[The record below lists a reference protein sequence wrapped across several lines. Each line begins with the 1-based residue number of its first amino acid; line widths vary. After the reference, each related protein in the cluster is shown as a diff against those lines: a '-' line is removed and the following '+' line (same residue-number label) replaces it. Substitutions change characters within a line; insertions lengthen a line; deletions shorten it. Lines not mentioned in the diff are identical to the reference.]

1 MNLYKMFLGGIL
13 AAAAACGFT
22 ACDGDPELP
31 PVFAP
36 EATIEANTTI
46 LEMKTQY
53 WSSDRNYADTV
64 GLTPD
69 GKHVIVSGRVISC
82 DSTGNIYKSLI
93 IQDKTAAMA
102 ISIDTTKLYMNYPVG
117 EEVLI
122 DLTGCYVGKYN
133 GLFQMGK
140 PNPYNGTYEIS
151 FMKYSAFA
159 AVSQRNG
166 LPNVNDI
173 DTLTTTIEQI
183 NNWTSEADIIK
194 NQSRLIRLDSVSFV
208 GGGTLTWADNGNN
221 VNRSLRDKNGQTLTV
236 RNSGYASFGRDVM
249 PAGTG
254 SVVCILSYY
263 GTGWQLLFRTALD
276 CFGFDGVP
284 TGDTPGTV
292 TPDLPDVPNGDG
304 TADSPLS
311 VPQVIQGAT
320 GTDKWVTGYIV
331 GWVDGASITDG
342 CVFSATSETAST
354 SVSNILLAATP
365 DEKNIANCIP
375 LQLPANT
382 DVRTKLNL
390 KDNPTNL
397 GKQVSV
403 LGSLEKYFQ
412 VPGVKSVSDFSW
424 GDKGGV
430 STPDEPAEPATEATF
445 TVAKAIAS
453 GSSYAIVA
461 EGKVAK
467 PLSSTYG
474 YLPVADV
481 TVTEGTL
488 STPDAN
494 AFKFTE
500 TADKDG
506 YYITDSNGKY
516 LYMTGEYNSF
526 NVADK
531 AEEGA
536 VWTVTV
542 KADGTFS
549 ITNKTTGKTV
559 QYSSQY
565 TSYGAYSDT
574 RGTLPVL
581 YVKSK

>member
-1 MNLYKMFLGGIL
+1 MDLYKMLVGGVM

-22 ACDGDPELP
+22 SCDGDPELP

-36 EATIEANTTI
+36 VATIEANTTI
-46 LEMKTQY
+46 LDMKTQY

-159 AVSQRNG
+159 AASQRNG
-166 LPNVNDI
+166 LPNVTDV
-173 DTLTTTIEQI
+173 DTLATTISEVLS
-183 NNWTSEADIIK
+183 WTSEADIIK

-221 VNRSLRDKNGQTLTV
+221 VNRTLRDKTGQTLTV

-276 CFGFDGVP
+276 CFDFDGVP
-284 TGDTPGTV
+284 VADTPGGT
-292 TPDLPDVPNGDG
+292 TPDLPDAPNGDG

-311 VPQVIQGAT
+311 VPQVIKGAT

-331 GWVDGASITDG
+331 GWVDGASISDG
-342 CVFSATSETAST
+342 ANFTATTETT
-354 SVSNILLAATP
+354 SVSVSNLLLAATP
-365 DEKNIANCIP
+365 DEKNVANCIP

-390 KDNPTNL
+390 KDNPGNL

-412 VPGVKSVSDFSW
+412 VPGLKNISDFSW
-424 GDKGGV
+424 GAKGGV
-430 STPDEPAEPATEATF
+430 STPDEPVANATF
-445 TVAKAIAS
+445 TVAKAVAS
-453 GSSYAIVA
+453 GSSYAMVA
-461 EGKVAK
+461 GGKVAK
-467 PLSSTYG
+467 PLSSAYG
-474 YLPVADV
+474 YLKVDDASV
-481 TVTEGTL
+481 TDGTL
-488 STPDAN
+488 STPAAN

-500 TADKDG
+500 TAEKDG

-516 LYMTGEYNSF
+516 LYMTGSYDSF
-526 NVADK
+526 NVSDK
-531 AEEGA
+531 AEAGS
-536 VWTVTV
+536 VWTVTAN
-542 KADGTFS
+542 ADGTFS
-549 ITNKTTGKTV
+549 ITNKTTGKTM

-565 TSYGAYSDT
+565 TSFGAYSDS

-581 YVKSK
+581 YVSSK